1 MFNGAARNDH
11 GMVTMVMVEMT
22 TYTATRLKAELLG
35 VLDEVAQSGTPVT
48 VTKHGR
54 PIVRIVPFDDGATLS
69 GSVTFHVSDD
79 ELVAPLGEVWGAESG
94 AS

>member
-1 MFNGAARNDH
+1 MFNGAARSDH
-11 GMVTMVMVEMT
+11 GKLTMVMPEAM
-22 TYTATRLKAELLG
+22 YTATRLKAELLG
-35 VLDEVAQSGTPVT
+35 VLDDVARSGTPVT

-54 PIVRIVPFDDGATLS
+54 PIARIVPFDDGAALA

-79 ELVAPLGEVWGAESG
+79 ELVAPLGETWDAEPG